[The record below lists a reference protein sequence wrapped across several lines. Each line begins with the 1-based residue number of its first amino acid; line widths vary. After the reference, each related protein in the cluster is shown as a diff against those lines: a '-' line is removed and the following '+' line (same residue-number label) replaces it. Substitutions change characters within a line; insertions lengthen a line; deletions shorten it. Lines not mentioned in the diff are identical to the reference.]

1 MCLFPVK
8 ASLSTFVD
16 DFTGEEKNKI
26 NFGYRAQSLISQN
39 RAVSIDLPC
48 GKCVECERS
57 KSIEWSYRIMNECSL
72 YKDNCFITL
81 TYRNNPVELN
91 LRDYQLFLKRL
102 RKKIGKFRYFLCGE
116 YGSKKRRPH
125 YHLIV
130 FGWKPQDLEYFFTD
144 KSGFIIY
151 QSKFLEQL
159 WSLGFVSVG
168 ELNLR
173 SAKYVAKY
181 MQKQI
186 DYGDLKKPFIRM
198 SLKPGIGA
206 NFIKNNLQL
215 LDSDKIYVQGNYI
228 KLPRYYLKVASQQGL
243 GDLEIKKNR
252 VIKANVCKRSEEE
265 LQNKRLEWCKRID
278 KPV

>member
-1 MCLFPVK
+1 MCLFPIK

-81 TYRNNPVELN
+81 TYRNNPIELN

-144 KSGFIIY
+144 KSGCIIY
-151 QSKFLEQL
+151 QSKFLEQI

-168 ELNLR
+168 DLTLQ

-181 MQKQI
+181 MQKQV

-215 LDSDKIYVQGNYI
+215 LNTDKIYVQGNYI
-228 KLPRYYLKVASQQGL
+228 KLPRYYLKVANQNGL

-252 VIKANVCKRSEEE
+252 VVKAQVCKLSEEE
-265 LQNKRLEWCKRID
+265 LQNKRLEWSKRLD

>member
-1 MCLFPVK
+1 MCLFPIK

-16 DFTGEEKNKI
+16 KFTGEEKNKI
-26 NFGYRAQSLISQN
+26 NFGYRAQSLILQK
-39 RAVSIDLPC
+39 RAEPIDLPC
-48 GKCVECERS
+48 GKCVECERL

-81 TYRNNPVELN
+81 TYRNNPIELN

-144 KSGFIIY
+144 NSGCIIY
-151 QSKFLEQL
+151 QSKFLEQI

-168 ELNLR
+168 ELTLQ

-181 MQKQI
+181 MQKQV
-186 DYGDLKKPFIRM
+186 DYGYLRKPFIRM

-215 LDSDKIYVQGNYI
+215 LNTDKIYVQGNYI

-252 VIKANVCKRSEEE
+252 VIKAQVCKRSEKE
-265 LQNKRLEWCKRID
+265 LQDKRLEWCKKLD

>member
-1 MCLFPVK
+1 MCLFPIK

-16 DFTGEEKNKI
+16 NFIGEEKNKI
-26 NFGYRAQSLISQN
+26 NFGYRAQSLIMQN
-39 RAVSIDLPC
+39 RAISIDLPC

-57 KSIEWSYRIMNECSL
+57 KAIEWSYRIMNECSL
-72 YKDNCFITL
+72 YKYNCFITL
-81 TYRNNPVELN
+81 TYRNNPIELN

-116 YGSKKRRPH
+116 YGSKKQRPH

-144 KSGFIIY
+144 KSGCIIY
-151 QSKFLEQL
+151 QSKFLEQI

-168 ELNLR
+168 ELTLQ

-181 MQKQI
+181 MQKQV

-215 LDSDKIYVQGNYI
+215 LNTDKIYVQGNYI
-228 KLPRYYLKVASQQGL
+228 KLPRYYLKVAGQDGL
-243 GDLEIKKNR
+243 GDLQIKKNR
-252 VIKANVCKRSEEE
+252 VVKAQVYKRSEKE
-265 LQNKRLEWCKRID
+265 LQDKRLEWRKRLD